1 MAIVLT
7 AALLSFPV
15 STGLVKA
22 ETTTDTA
29 VSTSVVVEAPE
40 ATTTPSDTEPVTEE
54 NAMDDQEATVDE
66 DAAADEEVVADEE
79 EAVNDEEDLTVI
91 DESGEAVEAGTS
103 SDSMFAWLDEL
114 IEKIQVAL
122 TFDPVEK
129 AELIADQAVEDLAEA
144 VEVAAEETDEATAV
158 EENAEEIEKAL
169 TTYNVKLERALA
181 FLETVEDPES
191 EEAQKLQL
199 ALTKVNANNV
209 VVLGS
214 LLDKLPAQAAEK
226 VALNIV
232 RSMEKALAKAEK
244 MEAKQALSDTTL
256 PEDEVTEVAAPED
269 EAINAEAT
277 ESTEST
283 ESDVEESEVEKALGK
298 FRTALGLKKH
308 GNAYGYYKNL
318 ANAEVSE
325 DVATDEVTVE
335 ADAQVVAEQE
345 GQTVQSKEVKKAEP
359 ANGKA
364 KANKP
369 EKAEKERNEKAV
381 NAQQKEGKNN

>member
-256 PEDEVTEVAAPED
+256 PEDEVAAPEAED
-269 EAINAEAT
+269 EAISAEAT

-283 ESDVEESEVEKALGK
+283 EGVVEESEVEKALGK

-325 DVATDEVTVE
+325 DVATDEVIVE